1 VTLTW
6 PPDLRVGG
14 GREKE
19 EEEEEGKGGQKN
31 KRQVRGGHL
40 GPGLLTCWR
49 AGGEKKKKEK
59 KKKERR
65 GERRKGSYVGFI
77 CVSVCE
83 MARRQAP
90 IFFKCAL
97 KKKKP
102 ARVPGF
108 FLYCP

>member
-1 VTLTW
+1 MA
-6 PPDLRVGG
+6 
-14 GREKE
+14 
-19 EEEEEGKGGQKN
+19 GKGPGLLTCGWAGGEKKKKMKKKERVGQKN
-31 KRQVRGGHL
+31 KRQVRGDHL

-49 AGGEKKKKEK
+49 AGGEQK

-77 CVSVCE
+77 CVSVWE
-83 MARRQAP
+83 MARRQAS

-108 FLYCP
+108 FLY

>member
-1 VTLTW
+1 M
-6 PPDLRVGG
+6 
-14 GREKE
+14 
-19 EEEEEGKGGQKN
+19 
-31 KRQVRGGHL
+31 
-40 GPGLLTCWR
+40 
-49 AGGEKKKKEK
+49 GGEKK

-83 MARRQAP
+83 MARRQAS

-108 FLYCP
+108 FLYWLDGGGICLDAESVLVSLKKK

>member
-1 VTLTW
+1 MAPFSFVKELLFSCGRKGTW

-31 KRQVRGGHL
+31 KRQVRVDHL

-49 AGGEKKKKEK
+49 AGGERKKK

-65 GERRKGSYVGFI
+65 GERRKSSYVGFI
-77 CVSVCE
+77 CVGVCE

-90 IFFKCAL
+90 IFFFN
-97 KKKKP
+97 
-102 ARVPGF
+102 VP
-108 FLYCP
+108 